1 MHDITADP
9 KAVFWRFG
17 VVAVVLVGLSTL
29 VIRLCGDQST
39 AAMVV
44 LPVFFLLFQ
53 VPHALFALVTEGRGV
68 FRELFFGSPWLVIP
82 FWGVLVFLWNGSL
95 AALLAY
101 AYARLRKRV

>member
-1 MHDITADP
+1 MSVAADP

-17 VVAVVLVGLSTL
+17 LLAVALVGLSTL
-29 VIRLCGDQST
+29 VIRFCGDQST

-53 VPHALFALVTEGRGV
+53 VPYALVALVTEGRGV

-82 FWGVLVFLWNGSL
+82 FWAILVFLWNGSL

-101 AYARLRKRV
+101 AYARLRKHI

>member
-1 MHDITADP
+1 MSVAADP

-17 VVAVVLVGLSTL
+17 LLAVALVGLSTL
-29 VIRLCGDQST
+29 VIRLCGDQSI
-39 AAMVV
+39 AAMFV

-53 VPHALFALVTEGRGV
+53 VPYTLVAVVTEGRGV

-82 FWGVLVFLWNGSL
+82 LWGVLVFLWNGSI

-101 AYARLRKRV
+101 AYGRLRKRI